1 MTASELR
8 QLPSEPAQL
17 SAPLRALWFASQG
30 QWEKAHHLV
39 QDDGSAEAAWVH
51 AYLHWE
57 EGDMG
62 NSRYWYNRAGKS
74 QHGADLK
81 GEWEHIASALLKE

>member
-8 QLPSEPAQL
+8 QLTSEPTQL
-17 SAPLRALWFASQG
+17 SGPLRALWFAAQG

-39 QDDGSAEAAWVH
+39 QDDDSSEAAWVH

-57 EGDMG
+57 EGDTG

-74 QHGADLK
+74 QHGSDLAD
-81 GEWEHIASALLKE
+81 EWLHSAAALLKE